1 MFEFFT
7 KKKTTM
13 RIYLH
18 LTPNTEPVPF
28 DYQHRLVGAFHKW
41 LGENEL
47 HDEISLYSLSW
58 LSHGQRRGRGLD
70 FPNGSTFQVS
80 APTDELLSAMVR
92 GVFSGHQVSWGME
105 VAECSIQRTPDFGG
119 RQRFIVQSPILI
131 KRKREG
137 EKHQHYFYPTDPE
150 ANALLTDTL
159 QQKLQRLGFSTDV
172 SVAFDPE
179 YPRPR
184 IKKIRYRDIDIK
196 ATYCPVIVT
205 GDPRAVQAAWE
216 LGVGNSTGIGFGA
229 LR

>member
-1 MFEFFT
+1 
-7 KKKTTM
+7 M

-47 HDEISLYSLSW
+47 HDDISLYSLSW
-58 LSHGQRRGRGLD
+58 LSHGQQRGRGLD
-70 FPNGSTFQVS
+70 FPNGSTFHVS
-80 APTDELLSAMVR
+80 APNDELLSALVR
-92 GVFSGHQVSWGME
+92 GVFNGHQVSWGME
-105 VAECSIQRTPDFGG
+105 VREVSIQRTPDFGG
-119 RQRFIVQSPILI
+119 QQRFLAQSPILI
-131 KRKREG
+131 KRKREDG
-137 EKHQHYFYPTDPE
+137 KHHHYYYPADPE

-159 QQKLQRLGFSTDV
+159 QKKLQKAGLSADV

-179 YPRPR
+179 FRNPR

-205 GDPRAVQAAWE
+205 GEARAVQFAWE
-216 LGVGNSTGIGFGA
+216 VGVGNSTGIGFGA

>member
-1 MFEFFT
+1 
-7 KKKTTM
+7 M

-47 HDEISLYSLSW
+47 HDDISLYSLSW
-58 LSHGQRRGRGLD
+58 LSHGHRRGRGLD

-80 APTDELLSAMVR
+80 APDDVLLSKMVQ
-92 GVFSGHQVSWGME
+92 GVFSGHQISWGME
-105 VAECSIQRTPDFGG
+105 VREVTIQRTPDFGD
-119 RQRFIVQSPILI
+119 RQRFIVQSPVLV

-137 EKHQHYFYPTDPE
+137 EKHHHYYYPSDPE
-150 ANALLTDTL
+150 ANGLLTDTL
-159 QQKLQRLGFSTDV
+159 RQKLERLSLPADV
-172 SVAFDPE
+172 TVAFDPE
-179 YPRPR
+179 FNRPR

-196 ATYCPVIVT
+196 ATYCPVIVQ
-205 GDPRAVQAAWE
+205 GDPRAVAFAWE
-216 LGVGNSTGIGFGA
+216 VGVGNSTGIGFGA